1 MIEAKSPDCH
11 PEIIKSMRLKWVPMD
26 IITLTLYVANFF
38 APACFLSLAVSFINF
53 NASSVEPLLGV
64 GGRFLVNTIVGC
76 AVMMGG
82 LIYFGQDG
90 KMATYAV
97 LLMSVGTMQWVLT
110 KGWHVAVAK
119 EALQDEHQLGK

>member
-1 MIEAKSPDCH
+1 
-11 PEIIKSMRLKWVPMD
+11 MRLKWVPMD

-119 EALQDEHQLGK
+119 EALQDEHQIGK

>member
-1 MIEAKSPDCH
+1 MI
-11 PEIIKSMRLKWVPMD
+11 
-26 IITLTLYVANFF
+26 
-38 APACFLSLAVSFINF
+38 
-53 NASSVEPLLGV
+53 
-64 GGRFLVNTIVGC
+64 
-76 AVMMGG
+76 GG